1 MVALPGIL
9 EVWQITFRYN
19 NDEDKLEAAKK
30 TAELWNT
37 GKVIYTGYGD

>member
-1 MVALPGIL
+1 MSVSHI
-9 EVWQITFRYN
+9 RYK
-19 NDEDKLEAAKK
+19 NDDDKLEAAKK